1 MTASIIAV
9 AALLGV
15 VVAEPMSKK
24 DPNMMLSAS
33 VNNLALSL
41 YHVMVKDASL
51 KSQNLLFSPVVLT
64 SSLGVMNLGARQNT
78 ANQVK
83 SLLNIPLNEDRL
95 HMSISELLG
104 DVSNAAARN
113 TTWKIGSSLYGPLW
127 AKFTGVFIEKS
138 KTLFSHEHTNIDFRD
153 KRRALL
159 EINNWA
165 AEKTGGKL
173 PEITEDLPVP
183 EGAMFINTMYFKPH
197 WDEAFPPSLVDQRGF
212 MMSLTHTVSVPMM
225 HRTGFYKYYEDEAI
239 QLQMIEMPL
248 GQKQSSLFII
258 MPFHVEPLERLEDIL
273 TSENLRQWSEQMK
286 EVAVAVSLPKMN
298 LGVKHELRRHLQQLG
313 LVEAVDKSKADF
325 SGITGKKD
333 LHISNFLH
341 ATAFEITNEGNPF
354 DETMFG
360 REELRTPKLFYVDHP
375 FIFLIQ
381 DKKTNSI
388 LLIGRVLKP
397 NDGGHDEL

>member
-1 MTASIIAV
+1 MSFSIIAV
-9 AALLGV
+9 AALLGA

-41 YHVMVKDASL
+41 YYVMVKDASL

-64 SSLGVMNLGARQNT
+64 SSFGVMNLGARQNT

-83 SLLNIPLNEDRL
+83 SLFNIPLNGDKL

-127 AKFTGVFIEKS
+127 AKFTGGFSEKS
-138 KTLFSHEHTNIDFRD
+138 KVLFSHEHANIDFRD

-183 EGAMFINTMYFKPH
+183 EGAMFINAMYFKPH

-225 HRTGFYKYYEDEAI
+225 HRTGFYKYYEDEAL

-258 MPFHVEPLERLEDIL
+258 MPFHVEPLERLENIL
-273 TSENLRQWSEQMK
+273 TFENLRHWSEQMK

-298 LGVKHELRRHLQQLG
+298 LGVKHDLRRHLQQLG

-333 LHISNFLH
+333 LHISSFLH
-341 ATAFEITNEGNPF
+341 ATAFEINNEGNAF

-375 FIFLIQ
+375 FIFNVQ

-388 LLIGRVLKP
+388 LLIGRLLKP
-397 NDGGHDEL
+397 NDGRHDEL